1 MLKSMAM
8 TRTET
13 AHGDVLREFRH
24 VLARFRKLTELETER
39 SLAAEAFK
47 REGTEE
53 NFARLRAIDHELHS
67 ATGAEA
73 GPPDA
78 F

>member
-8 TRTET
+8 TRSET
-13 AHGDVLREFRH
+13 AHGDVLREFHH
-24 VLARFRKLTELETER
+24 VMARYRKLTELETEH

-47 REGTEE
+47 REGTED
-53 NFARLRAIDHELHS
+53 NFARLRAIDQELRS

>member
-1 MLKSMAM
+1 MLKSMAV
-8 TRTET
+8 TRPET
-13 AHGDVLREFRH
+13 PRHDVLREFEH
-24 VLARFRKLTELETER
+24 VLSRHRKLTELESEYSQAT
-39 SLAAEAFK
+39 EAFR

-53 NFARLRAIDHELHS
+53 NFARLRAIDHELKS
-67 ATGAEA
+67 TLGAEA